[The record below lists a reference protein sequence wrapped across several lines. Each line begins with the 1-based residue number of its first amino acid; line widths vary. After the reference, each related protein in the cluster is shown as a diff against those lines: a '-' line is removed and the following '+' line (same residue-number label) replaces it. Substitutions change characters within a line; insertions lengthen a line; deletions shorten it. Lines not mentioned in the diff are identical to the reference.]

1 MSLINLLVKRGPQLG
16 SLQFDAVLSD
26 DLDASVDI
34 VQYPIETGTPIADHI
49 IYQPIRYTMTG
60 AVSNNPL
67 KVSITDFT
75 GALTNLVDDN
85 PFIAAGAGLFAGWLS
100 GSNETRSSTT
110 LNTLLDFMYSGQVF
124 TVDTGEI
131 TLNNMVIQRIGRSK
145 DPENE
150 NGLIFVAE
158 LQQIVTLDRVANGSQ
173 PAQYQLNSND
183 VSSTS
188 ISGLI
193 ERGYINVKTAAT
205 NVANQVTTLLGL

>member
-158 LQQIVTLDRVANGSQ
+158 LQQIVTLDRVANSSQ

-193 ERGYINVKTAAT
+193 ERGYIKVKTAAT
-205 NVANQVTTLLGL
+205 NVASQVTTLLDL

>member
-173 PAQYQLNSND
+173 PAQYQLNSSD

-205 NVANQVTTLLGL
+205 NVANQVTTLLDL

>member
-158 LQQIVTLDRVANGSQ
+158 LQQIVTLDRVANSSQ

-205 NVANQVTTLLGL
+205 NVASQVTTLLDL

>member
-67 KVSITDFT
+67 KVSITDFS

-188 ISGLI
+188 VSGLI

-205 NVANQVTTLLGL
+205 NVANQVTTLLDL

>member
-1 MSLINLLVKRGPQLG
+1 MSLINLLLKRGPQLG

-34 VQYPIETGTPIADHI
+34 VQYPIEMGTPIADHI

-75 GALTNLVDDN
+75 GVLTNLVDDN

-205 NVANQVTTLLGL
+205 NVASQVTTLLDL

>member
-193 ERGYINVKTAAT
+193 ERGYINVKTATT
-205 NVANQVTTLLGL
+205 NVANQVTTLLDL

>member
-26 DLDASVDI
+26 DLDASVDV

-205 NVANQVTTLLGL
+205 NVANQVTTLLDL

>member
-158 LQQIVTLDRVANGSQ
+158 LQQIVTLNRVANGSQ

-205 NVANQVTTLLGL
+205 NVASQVTTLLDL

>member
-158 LQQIVTLDRVANGSQ
+158 LQQIVTLDRAANGSQ

-205 NVANQVTTLLGL
+205 NVANQVTTLLDL

>member
-75 GALTNLVDDN
+75 GVLTNLVDGN

-205 NVANQVTTLLGL
+205 NVASQVTTLLDL

>member
-131 TLNNMVIQRIGRSK
+131 TLNNMVIRRIGRSK

-173 PAQYQLNSND
+173 PAQYQLNSDD

-205 NVANQVTTLLGL
+205 NVADQVTTLLDL

>member
-205 NVANQVTTLLGL
+205 NVADQVTTLLDL

>member
-85 PFIAAGAGLFAGWLS
+85 PFIAAGTGLFAGWLS

-193 ERGYINVKTAAT
+193 ERGYINAKTAAT
-205 NVANQVTTLLGL
+205 NVASQVTTLLDL

>member
-205 NVANQVTTLLGL
+205 SVASQVTTLLDL

>member
-193 ERGYINVKTAAT
+193 GRGYINVKTAAT
-205 NVANQVTTLLGL
+205 NVASQVTTLLDL

>member
-110 LNTLLDFMYSGQVF
+110 LNTLLDFMYSGQIF

-205 NVANQVTTLLGL
+205 NVASQVTTLLNL

>member
-150 NGLIFVAE
+150 NGLIFIAE

-173 PAQYQLNSND
+173 PVQYQLNSND

-205 NVANQVTTLLGL
+205 NVVSQVTTLLDL

>member
-75 GALTNLVDDN
+75 GVLTNLVDDN

-131 TLNNMVIQRIGRSK
+131 TLNNMVIQSIGRSK

-205 NVANQVTTLLGL
+205 NVASQVTTLLDL

>member
-205 NVANQVTTLLGL
+205 NVAIQVTTLLDL

>member
-34 VQYPIETGTPIADHI
+34 VQYPIETGTPIADDI

-205 NVANQVTTLLGL
+205 NVASQVTTLLDL

>member
-205 NVANQVTTLLGL
+205 NVVSQVTTLLDL

>member
-158 LQQIVTLDRVANGSQ
+158 LQQIVTLDRVANSSQ

-193 ERGYINVKTAAT
+193 ERGCINVKTAAT
-205 NVANQVTTLLGL
+205 NVASQVTTLLDL

>member
-34 VQYPIETGTPIADHI
+34 VQYPIETGRPIADHI

-85 PFIAAGAGLFAGWLS
+85 PFIAVGAGLFAGWLS

-131 TLNNMVIQRIGRSK
+131 TLNNMVIRRIGRSK

-193 ERGYINVKTAAT
+193 ERGYINVKTAAA
-205 NVANQVTTLLGL
+205 NVANQVTTLLDL

>member
-205 NVANQVTTLLGL
+205 NVTNQVTTLLDL

>member
-26 DLDASVDI
+26 DLDASVNI

-205 NVANQVTTLLGL
+205 NVASQVTTLLDL

>member
-16 SLQFDAVLSD
+16 SLQFDAILSD

-75 GALTNLVDDN
+75 GALANLVDDN

-188 ISGLI
+188 ISGLV

-205 NVANQVTTLLGL
+205 NVASQVTTLLDL

>member
-34 VQYPIETGTPIADHI
+34 VEYPIETGTPIADHI

-75 GALTNLVDDN
+75 GVLTNLVDDN

>member
-158 LQQIVTLDRVANGSQ
+158 LQQIVTIDRVANGSQ

-205 NVANQVTTLLGL
+205 NVASQVTTLLDL

>member
-34 VQYPIETGTPIADHI
+34 VQYPIETGTPIADHV

-85 PFIAAGAGLFAGWLS
+85 PFIATGAGLFAGWLS

-131 TLNNMVIQRIGRSK
+131 TLNNMVIRRIGRSK

-188 ISGLI
+188 VSGLI

-205 NVANQVTTLLGL
+205 NVANQVTTLLDL

>member
-34 VQYPIETGTPIADHI
+34 VQYPIETGTPITDHI

-131 TLNNMVIQRIGRSK
+131 TLNNMVIRRIGRSK

-205 NVANQVTTLLGL
+205 NVANQVTTLLDL

>member
-75 GALTNLVDDN
+75 GALTNLVEDN
-85 PFIAAGAGLFAGWLS
+85 PFIATGAGLFAGWLS

-205 NVANQVTTLLGL
+205 NVASQVTTLLDL

>member
-131 TLNNMVIQRIGRSK
+131 TLNNMVIRRIGRSK

-205 NVANQVTTLLGL
+205 NVASRVTTLLDL

>member
-193 ERGYINVKTAAT
+193 ERGYINVKTAVT
-205 NVANQVTTLLGL
+205 NVASQVTTLLDL

>member
-75 GALTNLVDDN
+75 GVLTNLVDDN

-145 DPENE
+145 DPEKE

-205 NVANQVTTLLGL
+205 NVVSQVTTLLNL

>member
-75 GALTNLVDDN
+75 GALTNIVDDN

-205 NVANQVTTLLGL
+205 NVANQVTTLLNL

>member
-205 NVANQVTTLLGL
+205 NVATQVTTLLDL

>member
-75 GALTNLVDDN
+75 GVLTNLVDDN
-85 PFIAAGAGLFAGWLS
+85 PFIATGAGLFAGWLS

-205 NVANQVTTLLGL
+205 NVASQVTTLLDL

>member
-67 KVSITDFT
+67 KISITDFT

-131 TLNNMVIQRIGRSK
+131 TLNNMIIRRIGRSK

-205 NVANQVTTLLGL
+205 NVANQVTTLLDL

>member
-26 DLDASVDI
+26 DLDASVDV

-188 ISGLI
+188 VSGLI

-205 NVANQVTTLLGL
+205 NVANQVTTLLDL

>member
-75 GALTNLVDDN
+75 GVLTNLVDDN

-158 LQQIVTLDRVANGSQ
+158 LQQIVTLDRVANDSQ

-205 NVANQVTTLLGL
+205 NVASQVTTLLDL